1 MSASCVF
8 DLLEATWPAATRI
21 KAGPF
26 TLRDGQ
32 GGGNRVSAA
41 TLDTGGA
48 DLPSEDQLLKAETGM
63 DALGQ
68 KRIFQIRPGQ
78 EAFDAELQARGY
90 ATRDDTRLWSC
101 PVDLLC
107 DRAIPRVTTFCVWQ
121 PLAIQRE
128 IWAEGGI
135 GPARVA
141 VMERVTRP
149 KTAILGRRED
159 KPAAVAFVALHE
171 GRAMLHAL
179 EVRPAH
185 RRHGMGEW
193 MMRQAA
199 IWARDQGA
207 SELCLLAT
215 ATNTGANALYAR
227 LGMQQGEGYHYRVS
241 DRMRPAERRSPK
253 EEPA

>member
-1 MSASCVF
+1 MSTSFAF
-8 DLLEATWPAATRI
+8 DLLEATWPAATRT
-21 KAGPF
+21 KLGPF

-32 GGGNRVSAA
+32 GGGSRVSAA
-41 TLDTGGA
+41 TLDGGGA
-48 DLPSEDQLLKAETGM
+48 GLPSADQLAQAEAGM

-78 EAFDAELQARGY
+78 EAFDADLQARGY
-90 ATRDDTRLWSC
+90 AARDETRLWSC
-101 PVDLLC
+101 PVGLLC
-107 DRAIPRVTTFCVWQ
+107 DREIPRVTTFCVWQ

-128 IWAEGGI
+128 IWVEGGI
-135 GPARVA
+135 GPARLA
-141 VMERVTRP
+141 VMERVTGP

-159 KPAAVAFVALHE
+159 KPAAAAFVALHE

-199 IWARDQGA
+199 IWARDHGA

-215 ATNTGANALYAR
+215 TANRPANALYAR
-227 LGMQQGEGYHYRVS
+227 LGMQQGDGYHYRVG
-241 DRMRPAERRSPK
+241 D
-253 EEPA
+253 

>member
-1 MSASCVF
+1 MSTSFAF
-8 DLLEATWPAATRI
+8 DLLEATWPAATRT
-21 KAGPF
+21 KVGPF

-32 GGGNRVSAA
+32 GGGSRVSAA
-41 TLDTGGA
+41 TLDAGGA
-48 DLPSEDQLLKAETGM
+48 GLPSADQLSQAEAGM
-63 DALGQ
+63 EALGQ

-78 EAFDAELQARGY
+78 EAFDADLQARGY
-90 ATRDDTRLWSC
+90 VARDETRLWSC
-101 PVDLLC
+101 PVGLLC
-107 DRAIPRVTTFCVWQ
+107 DREIPRVTTFCVWQ

-128 IWAEGGI
+128 IWVEGGI
-135 GPARVA
+135 GPARLA
-141 VMERVTRP
+141 VMERVTGP

-159 KPAAVAFVALHE
+159 KPAAAAFVALHE

-199 IWARDQGA
+199 IWARDHGA

-215 ATNTGANALYAR
+215 IANRPANALYAR
-227 LGMQQGEGYHYRVS
+227 LGMQQGDGYHYRVG
-241 DRMRPAERRSPK
+241 D
-253 EEPA
+253 